1 MSEVSL
7 EHTDEARAALNAI
20 VTDPEHGV
28 AALSSAQTMSNLL
41 KDLLPDAPREKSI
54 LVAAAEAGVATRL
67 REHVQQGMDPGT
79 AIRLTASSLESSTP
93 FTPEACSWVAG
104 EIANAM
110 GISAPVADS
119 GSVPQANGYDAVG
132 GMPTQ
137 TSDPGAG
144 APGQGQGFGFP
155 ATPVQSAPGAFG
167 SPAQGGFGAPD
178 QGGFGTTGIAA
189 AGIVGLGAA
198 GGTGPGGFQAP
209 GTPFQPT
216 SGPGFQ
222 APGQGFAPPPQGVMP
237 GQPGGFGAP
246 QGFPPA
252 PGWQPGQSYQPAVP
266 NNRLAITALIS
277 GCAQIALWFL
287 FLVPGFLAAIV
298 ALVCGLAALK
308 QLRGRNE
315 AGRGMAIAGVILGG
329 IGILGGLF
337 WILVFAVSAAHS
349 GNNGY

>member
-7 EHTDEARAALNAI
+7 EHTAEARAALNAI

-41 KDLLPDAPREKSI
+41 KDLLPDAPKEKSI

-79 AIRLTASSLESSTP
+79 AIRLTASSLETSTP

-104 EIANAM
+104 EIATAM

-119 GSVPQANGYDAVG
+119 GSVPQPNGYDAVG

-144 APGQGQGFGFP
+144 VVGQGSGFGFP
-155 ATPVQSAPGAFG
+155 AAPVQSAPGAFG
-167 SPAQGGFGAPD
+167 SAGQGVFGAPT
-178 QGGFGTTGIAA
+178 Q
-189 AGIVGLGAA
+189 
-198 GGTGPGGFQAP
+198 GGFQAP
-209 GTPFQPT
+209 GAAFQPT
-216 SGPGFQ
+216 SPPGFQ
-222 APGQGFAPPPQGVMP
+222 APGQGFPPPPQGVVP
-237 GQPGGFGAP
+237 GQPAGLGGP

-252 PGWQPGQSYQPAVP
+252 PGWQPGQPFQPPP
-266 NNRLAITALIS
+266 NNKLAVTALIC
-277 GCAQIALWFL
+277 GCAQFALWFL
-287 FLVPGFLAAIV
+287 VLVPGFLAAIA

-315 AGRGMAIAGVILGG
+315 TGRGMAIAGVILGG
-329 IGILGGLF
+329 LGILGGLF
-337 WILVFAVSAAHS
+337 WIVLIAVGAAHS
-349 GNNGY
+349 NNTGY